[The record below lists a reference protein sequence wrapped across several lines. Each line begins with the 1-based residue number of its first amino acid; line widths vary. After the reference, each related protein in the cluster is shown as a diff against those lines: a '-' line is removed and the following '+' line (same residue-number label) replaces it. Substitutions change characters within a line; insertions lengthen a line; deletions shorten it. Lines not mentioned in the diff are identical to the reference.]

1 MKKRNENEI
10 LKVIERASWV
20 EEKKTHN
27 NHMENTKCIK
37 INDQQAN
44 QENDVKNKSI
54 KFKQK

>member
-1 MKKRNENEI
+1 
-10 LKVIERASWV
+10 
-20 EEKKTHN
+20 
-27 NHMENTKCIK
+27 MENTKCIK